1 MKRPGTARRCSWR
14 EAPAMPVGLQRPL
27 ARAERAQLE
36 RLRKLVDVQTQA
48 DRRLVACA
56 LRELVGTRDLA
67 RRDPRQEA
75 LDFLEAVKGLREE
88 PARDAILASE
98 RVVGNAVRSRER
110 HHLLVEP
117 VLARTNELEVERE

>member
-14 EAPAMPVGLQRPL
+14 EAPPMPVGLQRPL

-36 RLRKLVDVQTQA
+36 RLRKLVDVQAQA
-48 DRRLVACA
+48 DRRLVARP
-56 LRELVGTRDLA
+56 LREFVETRDLA

-75 LDFLEAVKGLREE
+75 LDFLEAIEGLREK
-88 PARDAILASE
+88 PARDTILASE
-98 RVVGNAVRSRER
+98 RVVGNAVLGRER

-117 VLARTNELEVERE
+117 VLARANEIEV